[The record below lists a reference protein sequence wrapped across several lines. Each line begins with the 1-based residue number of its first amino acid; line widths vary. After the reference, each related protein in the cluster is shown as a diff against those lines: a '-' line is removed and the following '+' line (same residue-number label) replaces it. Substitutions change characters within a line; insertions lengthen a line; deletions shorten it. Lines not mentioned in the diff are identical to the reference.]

1 MEPLTPP
8 PPYTSQPSASTVSPT
23 APTVQVT
30 SPMEPSIVTP
40 AQKLEMVQAE
50 LEVAKLRL
58 RQQARERQGLRR
70 VASSRASVLQRLAP
84 KVIVQ
89 SPRPQLGQMPGQTPE
104 LSIPKLDQRRIAWNM
119 ILSEAHTPS
128 ACSMASLSK
137 IMLRDLSMETHH
149 YGMMLVLRAVSVS
162 AMHSS
167 MQNCIAVEDEN
178 GDYELLTIHDFAV
191 TNHLSREIQIGS
203 FFVVKE
209 PFFRTVLDEACV
221 LCIDHPSDILF
232 LDVDDLMLPH
242 AWRTD
247 VVKNSPTQ
255 WKQAGNEALRC
266 DDPIEAERCYSR
278 ALAAMTAS
286 QAKDVVGGI
295 VHRNRAQA
303 RLCLERWDGA
313 YNDAIAG
320 MRPLSAEQDKFA
332 DFQNMKAFYRAG
344 RAAYELGAYD
354 RAHSAYSSVT
364 RIAPDDVDGLR
375 ELKRTE
381 ARIAEQVTG
390 INFWAATGPQAHGT
404 KMDHADFLRRTE
416 AHQTPTHGRGLFAVE
431 AIACGDIILC
441 EKALAFVPSPAVPE
455 SFHLVIPPAATRGTF
470 GTQSNMWTAVIQ
482 KILANPSIGPRL
494 LSLYAGPNY
503 SPLDNLNIPML
514 DGRPVV
520 DIFRVENI
528 IEYNSFGYAHD
539 ANLTSFG
546 NAALATPGMDNKDGS
561 MGLWLH
567 SSAINHSCLY
577 NAEHSFIGDMI
588 IFRATRDIA
597 KDEEITTLYKE
608 VNACYETR
616 DAALRTWGFSC
627 DCKLCEA
634 DRTCPTLPRR
644 KHLLQQ
650 AKEVLE
656 RLPVLNATL
665 EPRSVVMMFEDL
677 LAQIEDTY
685 PEEFYRG
692 LPRPG
697 LITLNRYCAFAYSRS
712 DPDKSLQHA
721 LAVIDAHGYKLTIT
735 GEDLE
740 FDRTNA
746 MSAPQVVDQLM
757 NASRIYEGKGQ
768 IGLVSGLRELALEMY
783 IVINGEPSGFETR
796 YGKAREHRSAG
807 V

>member
-1 MEPLTPP
+1 MEPVTPP
-8 PPYTSQPSASTVSPT
+8 PPYSAQPTAPMAQLTTTMAQST
-23 APTVQVT
+23 APTVQTAVPLA
-30 SPMEPSIVTP
+30 SPPITP
-40 AQKLEMVQAE
+40 GQKLEMVQAE
-50 LEVAKLRL
+50 LEVAKIRL
-58 RQQARERQGLRR
+58 RQQTRERQGLKR
-70 VASSRASVLQRLAP
+70 VAPSRAAVLQRLAP
-84 KVIVQ
+84 KVLRQ
-89 SPRPQLGQMPGQTPE
+89 APRPTLERMPGQAPE
-104 LSIPKLDQRRIAWNM
+104 LYSPRLDQRRIAWNM

-128 ACSMASLSK
+128 SCSMASLHK
-137 IMLRDLSMETHH
+137 THH
-149 YGMMLVLRAVSVS
+149 YGLMLILRAVSVS

-167 MQNCIAVEDEN
+167 MQTCIAVEDEN
-178 GDYELLTIHDFAV
+178 GDHELLTIHDFAV
-191 TNHLSREIQIGS
+191 TSHPSKAIQNGS

-221 LCIDHPSDILF
+221 LCIDHPSEILF
-232 LDVDDLMLPH
+232 LDANDPMLPY
-242 AWRTD
+242 AWRAN
-247 VVKNSPTQ
+247 VIERSPTQ
-255 WKQAGNEALRC
+255 WEQAGNQALKG
-266 DDPIEAERCYSR
+266 DDPLEAERCYSR
-278 ALAAMTAS
+278 ALATMTAS

-313 YNDAIAG
+313 YHDAMAG
-320 MRPLSAEQDKFA
+320 MRDLTTTNDDFA
-332 DFQNMKAFYRAG
+332 DFQNMKALFRAG

-354 RAHSAYSSVT
+354 RAHSAYTSVT
-364 RIAPDDVDGLR
+364 KIAPDDIDGLR

-381 ARIAEQVTG
+381 ARIAEQLTG
-390 INFWAATGPQAHGT
+390 VNFWAATGPQAHGT
-404 KMDHADFLRRTE
+404 KVDHADFLRRTE
-416 AHQTPTHGRGLFAVE
+416 ARQTDTHGRGLFAVE
-431 AIACGDIILC
+431 AIECGDIILS

-482 KILANPSIGPRL
+482 KVLANPSIGPRL
-494 LSLYAGPNY
+494 LGLYAGPNY
-503 SPLDNLNIPML
+503 PPLDSLDIPML

-539 ANLTSFG
+539 PDLTSFG

-567 SSAINHSCLY
+567 ASAINHSCLY
-577 NAEHSFIGDMI
+577 NAEHSFIGDTI

-608 VNACYETR
+608 VNADYETR

-634 DRTCPTLPRR
+634 DRTCPATTRR
-644 KHLLQQ
+644 KYLLQQ

-656 RLPVLNATL
+656 RLPILNATV

-677 LAQIEDTY
+677 LAQIQDTY

-692 LPRPG
+692 LPRLG
-697 LITLNRYCAFAYSRS
+697 LITLNRYCAFAYSRNN
-712 DPDKSLQHA
+712 PDKALEHA
-721 LAVIDAHGYKLTIT
+721 LAVIAAHGYTLTIT
-735 GEDLE
+735 GEDIEL
-740 FDRTNA
+740 DRTNA

-757 NASRIYEGKGQ
+757 NVSRIQESKGQ
-768 IGLVSGLRELALEMY
+768 MAV
-783 IVINGEPSGFETR
+783 PSGFETR
-796 YGKAREHRSAG
+796 YGKLREHRSTRA
-807 V
+807 

>member
-8 PPYTSQPSASTVSPT
+8 PPYTPEPSASTVSPT
-23 APTVQVT
+23 APTVQIT
-30 SPMEPSIVTP
+30 SPMASTTVTP

-70 VASSRASVLQRLAP
+70 VASSRASVFQRLAP

-89 SPRPQLGQMPGQTPE
+89 SPRPPLEQMPGQMPE
-104 LSIPKLDQRRIAWNM
+104 LSVPKLDQRRIAWNM
-119 ILSEAHTPS
+119 ILSEPHTPS
-128 ACSMASLSK
+128 ACSIASLTK

-149 YGMMLVLRAVSVS
+149 YGSMLVLRAVSVS

-167 MQNCIAVEDEN
+167 MQTCIAVEDEN
-178 GDYELLTIHDFAV
+178 GDIELLTIHDFAV
-191 TNHLSREIQIGS
+191 TNHLSKEIQIGS

-209 PFFRTVLDEACV
+209 PYFRTVLDEACV

-232 LDVDDLMLPH
+232 LDADDPMLPC

-247 VVKNSPTQ
+247 VVSNSPTQ
-255 WKQAGNEALRC
+255 WKQAGNEALRS
-266 DDPIEAERCYSR
+266 DDPMEAERCYSR

-286 QAKDVVGGI
+286 QARDVVGGI

-313 YNDAIAG
+313 YNDAMAG
-320 MRPLSAEQDKFA
+320 MRPLPAEPDGFV
-332 DFQNMKAFYRAG
+332 DLQNMKAFYRAG
-344 RAAYELGAYD
+344 RAAYELGAYE
-354 RAHSAYSSVT
+354 RAHSAYTSVT
-364 RIAPDDVDGLR
+364 RIAPNDIDGLR

-381 ARIAEQVTG
+381 ARMAEQVTG

-404 KMDHADFLRRTE
+404 KVDHADFLRRTE
-416 AHQTPTHGRGLFAVE
+416 ARQTQTHGRGLFAVE

-441 EKALAFVPSPAVPE
+441 EKALAFVPSPAVPKN
-455 SFHLVIPPAATRGTF
+455 FHLVIPPAATRGTF
-470 GTQSNMWTAVIQ
+470 GTQSNMWTAVIR

-503 SPLDNLNIPML
+503 SPLNDLNIPML
-514 DGRPVV
+514 DGRPVI

-528 IEYNSFGYAHD
+528 IGYNSFGYAHD
-539 ANLTSFG
+539 ASLTSFG
-546 NAALATPGMDNKDGS
+546 NAALATPGMDSKDGS

-634 DRTCPTLPRR
+634 DRTCPALPRR
-644 KHLLQQ
+644 KQLLLQ

-665 EPRSVVMMFEDL
+665 EPRGVVMMFEDL
-677 LAQIEDTY
+677 LAQIEETY

-712 DPDKSLQHA
+712 DPDKALRHA

-735 GEDLE
+735 GEDVD

-757 NASRIYEGKGQ
+757 NASRIYQGKEHTS
-768 IGLVSGLRELALEMY
+768 LATSLRELALEMY
-783 IVINGEPSGFETR
+783 IVINGEPSGFDTR
-796 YGKAREHRSAG
+796 YGKTRA
-807 V
+807 